1 LAAQPPTTAPQ
12 DTDAGPAP
20 IRDVGVLR
28 RWLAIVALALGGF
41 GIGVGEF
48 VTMGLLPNI
57 AQDLLPGTYGVDP
70 SSANASAGYLVSAY
84 ALGVVVGAPT
94 IAAAA
99 ARWPRKRLLVVL
111 VSVFVAGN
119 LLSAILPS
127 FGLVLA
133 ARFLSGLPHGAYFGI
148 ASLVAA
154 SLMGPGKRAR
164 GVAFVLAGLAIAN
177 VVGVPAGTFLGQ
189 EFGWRSAYLLV
200 TVIFALTLV
209 AILAAVPFR
218 PGDPSATMRN
228 ELTVFTRLQ
237 VWLTLGLAS
246 VGFGGVFA
254 VYTYIAPV
262 VTDVTGLASGVV
274 PWVLVVFGVGMT
286 GGNFLSGWLADRSV
300 SRTLL
305 VSLSALG
312 VSALG
317 FALFA
322 NTTPGLLIFV
332 FLIGA
337 CAGACSPAIQT
348 RLMDVSHN
356 AQSIAAALNHSSLNI
371 GNSVGAFLG
380 GLAIAAGLG
389 YLSPAVVGVGLAA
402 VGFGVLLL
410 SLGIDRRRRR
420 VAH

>member
-1 LAAQPPTTAPQ
+1 M
-12 DTDAGPAP
+12 
-20 IRDVGVLR
+20 GVLR

-41 GIGVGEF
+41 GIGVTEF

-57 AQDLLPGTYGVDP
+57 AQDLLPGTYAVDP
-70 SSANASAGYLVSAY
+70 ASANASAGYLVSAY

-99 ARWPRKRLLVVL
+99 ARWPRKRLLVLL

-164 GVAFVLAGLAIAN
+164 GVAFVLGGLAIAN

-189 EFGWRSAYLLV
+189 EFGWRSAYFLV

-209 AILAAVPFR
+209 AIVAAVPFQ
-218 PGDPSATMRN
+218 PGDPSATLRN
-228 ELTVFTRLQ
+228 ELSAFTRLQ
-237 VWLTLGLAS
+237 VWLTLILAS
-246 VGFGGVFA
+246 IGFGGIFA

-262 VTDVTGLASGVV
+262 VTDVAGLSSGVV

-286 GGNFLSGWLADRSV
+286 AGNFTSGWLADRSV

-305 VSLSALG
+305 ISLSALG
-312 VSALG
+312 VSVLG
-317 FALFA
+317 FAVFA

-380 GLAIAAGLG
+380 GLAIAAGFG

-402 VGFGVLLL
+402 VGFCVLLL
-410 SLGIDRRRRR
+410 SLGIDRRRARPAR
-420 VAH
+420 